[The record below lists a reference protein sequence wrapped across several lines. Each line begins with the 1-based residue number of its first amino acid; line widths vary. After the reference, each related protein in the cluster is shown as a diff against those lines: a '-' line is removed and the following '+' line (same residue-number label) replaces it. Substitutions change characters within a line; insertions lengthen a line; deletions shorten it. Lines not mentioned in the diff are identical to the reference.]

1 MGTLGRCEVGEKDDL
16 GRGWYGSCRSGY
28 GVVGEGEG
36 GAEILEGLEDLSVLG
51 EGGVVSAYK
60 VLADGSE
67 VLG

>member
-1 MGTLGRCEVGEKDDL
+1 
-16 GRGWYGSCRSGY
+16 
-28 GVVGEGEG
+28 VVGEEEG
-36 GAEILEGLEDLSVLG
+36 GAKVLEGLEDLSVLR